1 MELKKYKVLLFEK
14 IKRQIAFWFESN
26 LFESISNEEVYRFL
40 HSIKGTDGTV
50 ELTGLHQLADR
61 LMADIERMG

>member
-14 IKRQIAFWFESN
+14 IKRQIASWFESN
-26 LFESISNEEVYRFL
+26 LFESISNKEVYRFL

>member
-14 IKRQIAFWFESN
+14 IKRQIASWFESN